1 MLPLLVLSL
10 LLVLGSFSHPTKTSQ
25 GGNLHVNN
33 ILKNS
38 KRLSGYPPLFPE
50 HKRIIQDGQVPYY
63 VVEYAPLVH
72 LYSEEKYFPCDI
84 ARYVDHFHAVFGNG
98 SDVPGGQH
106 LNIGALS
113 KLNHYS
119 AAKKG
124 SEVFLMANTDF
135 DKNPDYITGRHN
147 KPKYING
154 EIEEAPAVLI
164 VVDKGNGWVDA
175 FWFYF
180 YGFNL
185 GPFVMGTGPFGNHVG
200 DWEHSLVRF
209 YNGSPIIVWMS
220 AHGGGG
226 SYFYKNLE
234 KHYNDDKRPVI
245 FSARGTHANYASVG
259 QQNHDLPW
267 AMLSDFTDRGPLW
280 DPTKNFL
287 AYTYSDGR
295 ITYANGS
302 HPKREERYGDW
313 LYFEGRWGD
322 NKLPSSD
329 ERQKW
334 SPFEWKYIAG
344 PSGPLSKNLDRLSP
358 CQRTK
363 WWNFWDGC
371 NTRVYPKMGQ
381 GIESEGNN
389 GCGNIFRGIRSG
401 IVRSFV
407 QTITW
412 GGWACWVLDLI
423 YG

>member
-33 ILKNS
+33 ILKSS

-119 AAKKG
+119 AAKEG
-124 SEVFLMANTDF
+124 SEVYLMANTDF

-344 PSGPLSKNLDRLSP
+344 PTGPLSKNLDRLSP

-401 IVRSFV
+401 IVRS
-407 QTITW
+407 
-412 GGWACWVLDLI
+412 
-423 YG
+423 